1 MLALAASVAKPWCFC
16 YYTFDTL
23 SWERRSDLS
32 DNILVVGNSDEKL
45 LAFLKKLGHQ
55 VKASEGAVGLEQALG
70 ASLFDLVLVD
80 SRLGIDGLEVCSFF
94 RDQEATKET
103 PILWVGEDA
112 EFEAGLT
119 ERGIEHVEVVP
130 GPFHVGRVVSRIST
144 ALRLRKFRGSD
155 TESASL
161 AEMNAALRDLTDKF
175 AKELE
180 EARAIQQSLLP
191 DSLPSDHRFD
201 IAASYEPLEEVGGD
215 WFYVQNTAGGKTSV
229 LIGDVTGH
237 GLQAAFIG
245 SMTKLA
251 MIAAAKELPHELLEE
266 MNRLMAPN
274 MPEGKFVTMFAYLY
288 DPASGQLDYARAGHL
303 PGFLL
308 RKETGEVEEL
318 LGDGFAVGFF
328 EDGMYTAESTIMN
341 VGDVF
346 VILTDGIPEG
356 QNMSG
361 ETYGHERLAKCMK
374 ASSAQDSATI
384 IQDIISDFESYREGR
399 ILKDDVTVIALRRSA

>member
-1 MLALAASVAKPWCFC
+1 M
-16 YYTFDTL
+16 
-23 SWERRSDLS
+23 
-32 DNILVVGNSDEKL
+32 LVVGNEDEKL
-45 LAFLKKLGHQ
+45 LAFLRKMGHE
-55 VKASEGAVGLEQALG
+55 VKANASGEGLDACLSGG
-70 ASLFDLVLVD
+70 LFDLVLVD

-103 PILWVGEDA
+103 PILWVGDD
-112 EFEAGLT
+112 AGLESGLS
-119 ERGIEHVEVVP
+119 ERGIEHVEIVP
-130 GPFHVGRVVSRIST
+130 APYNIGKVVSRIST

-191 DSLPSDHRFD
+191 DGLPSDDRFD

-215 WFYVQNTAGGKTSV
+215 WFYVQTLGSGRTSV

-251 MIAAAKELPHELLEE
+251 MVAASKEYPHELLGE

-274 MPEGKFVTMFAYLY
+274 MPDGKFVTMFAYLY
-288 DPASGQLDYARAGHL
+288 DPENGELHFARAGHL

-308 RKETGEVEEL
+308 RHETGEVEEL
-318 LGDGFAVGFF
+318 LGDGFAIGFF
-328 EDGMYTAESTIMN
+328 DEGEYTAEKTVMN

-361 ETYGHERLAKCMK
+361 KTYGHERLAACMK
-374 ASSAQDSATI
+374 SSRGSDAATL
-384 IQDIISDFESYREGR
+384 IQNVITDFETYREGR
-399 ILKDDVTVIALRRSA
+399 ILKDDVTVIALKRNS